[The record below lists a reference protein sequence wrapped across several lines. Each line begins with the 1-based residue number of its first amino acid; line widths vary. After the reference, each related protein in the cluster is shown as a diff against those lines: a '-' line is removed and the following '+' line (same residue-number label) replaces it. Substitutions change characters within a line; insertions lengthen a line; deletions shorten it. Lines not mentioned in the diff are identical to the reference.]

1 MTEMAL
7 CAHREYEDLP
17 ENMELVEKNLGFFAN
32 LVQYPHAMNMSGP
45 DMKCLLRKGLV
56 WSSKAAH
63 PLLPT
68 ESLRTHLFP
77 TSEECL
83 VQTGVS
89 WPFRGTK
96 SLMDLGSGEVDLFS
110 LAGNGMVLP
119 VVGAVMLCL
128 VANLK
133 QHPSNNS
140 GSE

>member
-1 MTEMAL
+1 MFEMAP
-7 CAHREYEDLP
+7 CTHREYEDLP
-17 ENMELVEKNLGFFAN
+17 ENVELVEKNLGFFAN

-45 DMKCLLRKGLV
+45 ELKCLLRKGLV
-56 WSSKAAH
+56 WSSNAAR
-63 PLLPT
+63 PLLPS

-83 VQTGVS
+83 AHTGVS

-96 SLMDLGSGEVDLFS
+96 SLAHLGSEVDLFS

-128 VANLK
+128 AANLK

-140 GSE
+140 E